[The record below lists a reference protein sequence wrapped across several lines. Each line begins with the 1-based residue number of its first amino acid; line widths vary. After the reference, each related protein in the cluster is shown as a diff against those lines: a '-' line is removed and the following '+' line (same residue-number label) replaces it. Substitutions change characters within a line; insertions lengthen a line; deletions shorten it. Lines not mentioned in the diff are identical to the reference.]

1 METIERLNKIEG
13 QKVSAFLSGRMYY
26 FRYLAEPTNAYFDRF
41 PLIFVTK
48 KRGRLLE
55 GINFHY
61 INLKYRTELFE
72 LMRPFFDTDEIEE
85 NTRLRVKSFRKLIL
99 ESRKFRH
106 ARVALHR
113 YKIENVR
120 SKIIMLSPASW
131 NSVILEDAEK
141 FVTGAGGRMNV
152 KKVFRDSLIKSKGKK

>member
-1 METIERLNKIEG
+1 METIEKLNKIEG

-26 FRYLAEPTNAYFDRF
+26 FRYLAEPTNVYFDRF

-61 INLKYRTELFE
+61 INLKYRTQLFE

-85 NTRLRVKSFRKLIL
+85 NTRLRVKSFRKIIL
-99 ESRKFRH
+99 ESTKFRH
-106 ARVALHR
+106 AKVALHR
-113 YKIENVR
+113 YRIENVR
-120 SKIIMLSPASW
+120 SKILMLSPSSW
-131 NSVILEDAEK
+131 DSVILKESER
-141 FVTGAGGRMNV
+141 FVSGTGKTMNS
-152 KKVFRDSLIKSKGKK
+152 KIIFRESLIKSRGKK